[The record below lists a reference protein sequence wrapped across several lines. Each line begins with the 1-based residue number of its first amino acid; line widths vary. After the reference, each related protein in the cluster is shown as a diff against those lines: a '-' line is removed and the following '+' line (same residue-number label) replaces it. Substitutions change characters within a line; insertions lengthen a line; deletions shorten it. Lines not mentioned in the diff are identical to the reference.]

1 MGNTKAE
8 DAMKELTLM
17 LLYLSRFTQGEK
29 FHEATDFY
37 AWKGYD
43 FAILNELDDADYI
56 RQGNHPSRS
65 KSIYITE
72 SGMEQAKKLLSKYGI
87 NDWKAEWEN
96 ENDRVIGAYNNQS
109 DSGLYGFPARL
120 CGTVRLDEATVH

>member
-43 FAILNELDDADYI
+43 LAEKL
-56 RQGNHPSRS
+56 
-65 KSIYITE
+65 
-72 SGMEQAKKLLSKYGI
+72 AKKC
-87 NDWKAEWEN
+87 
-96 ENDRVIGAYNNQS
+96 Q
-109 DSGLYGFPARL
+109 RL
-120 CGTVRLDEATVH
+120 CKWYRWYTVFRY